1 MEERRRDNKIGKLW
15 HNGSIPVTDM
25 EVD

>member
-1 MEERRRDNKIGKLW
+1 MEERRRENKIGKLW
-15 HNGSIPVTDM
+15 HNGSIPTNM